1 MAFTDTETETSDTTR
16 RVMALTS
23 DVRSATTDVVKAAQ
37 RTLSIFS
44 HQLDPAVYDRIEF
57 LDAVKHLI
65 LTHKFTRVRILL
77 KSSIKDVKH
86 GHRLVEMAFRF
97 RTFFEIR
104 KLSEEFSHHNDAFLI
119 ADETGVVY
127 QMKADRWE
135 GIADSNA
142 PRIAKKYLDIFELAW
157 AKSVPEPEF
166 GGLML

>member
-1 MAFTDTETETSDTTR
+1 MPFSDTEKESTDTTR

-23 DVRSATTDVVKAAQ
+23 DVRSATIDVVKAAQ
-37 RTLSIFS
+37 RSLSIFS

-77 KSSIKDVKH
+77 KSPVKEVKH
-86 GHRLVEMAFRF
+86 GHRLVEMACRF

-104 KLSEEFSHHNDAFLI
+104 QLSDEFSHHQDAFLI

-127 QMKADRWE
+127 QINADRWE

-142 PRIAKKYLDIFELAW
+142 PRIAKKYLDLFELAW
-157 AKSVPEPEF
+157 AKSHPEPEF
-166 GGLML
+166 SGIYV